1 MTELTNAQK
10 RVQIAMD
17 VIEHMNAERIIS
29 RPGVYIDLI
38 SVVPEGLI
46 VKRDT
51 QVKEV
56 FDKLPSCDVCALG
69 ACFVSMMRRY
79 NECTVEEMLPPKY
92 GGYDLDIDDAY
103 DFLKA
108 ASRSMESQ
116 KEYLSRLFDE
126 EQLCLIEVA
135 YEGINSA
142 GSTETW
148 DTGEDA
154 KPINQAILDAHEF
167 HMSRVEYTYT
177 PSLEY
182 VVDGVCIDVEVGERG
197 TRETNLTGSEVL
209 KDIMKNIIRNKGEF
223 KP

>member
-10 RVQIAMD
+10 RVQIARD

-29 RPGVYIDLI
+29 SPGVYIELL
-38 SVVPEGLI
+38 SEVPEGFI
-46 VKRDT
+46 IKRDT

-56 FDKLPSCDVCALG
+56 FDKLPSCKVCALG

-79 NECTVEEMLPPKY
+79 NECTVEEMMPPKY
-92 GGYDLDIDDAY
+92 GKYDLDEDPY
-103 DFLKA
+103 DFLK
-108 ASRSMESQ
+108 RSARHMEGQ

-148 DTGEDA
+148 HEKE
-154 KPINQAILDAHEF
+154 KPINQAILDAHKF
-167 HMSRVEYTYT
+167 HMSRVY
-177 PSLEY
+177 SMGGKY
-182 VVDGVCIDVEVGERG
+182 VEVEVGWKDYR
-197 TRETNLTGSEVL
+197 RTNRNGSELL

>member
-1 MTELTNAQK
+1 MTTNAQK
-10 RVQIAMD
+10 RMQIARD
-17 VIEHMNAERIIS
+17 VIEHMNAERIVS
-29 RPGVYIDLI
+29 QPGVYIDLL
-38 SVVPEGLI
+38 SGVPEGFI
-46 VKRDT
+46 VKKDT

-56 FDKLPSCDVCALG
+56 FDKLPTCNVCALG

-79 NECTVEEMLPPKY
+79 NECTIEEMLPPKY
-92 GGYDLDIDDAY
+92 GKYDLDTDPY
-103 DFLKA
+103 DFLK
-108 ASRSMESQ
+108 RSARNMEGQ

-148 DTGEDA
+148 HNDD
-154 KPINQAILDAHEF
+154 KPINQAILDAHKF
-167 HMSRVEYTYT
+167 HMSRVEYSYKL
-177 PSLEY
+177 SLEY
-182 VVDGVCIDVEVGERG
+182 EMGEVYIDVEVGEKGYRQ
-197 TRETNLTGSEVL
+197 TNRNGSEVL

>member
-10 RVQIAMD
+10 RVQIARD
-17 VIEHMNAERIIS
+17 VIEHMNAERIVS
-29 RPGVYIDLI
+29 RPGIYMDLL
-38 SVVPEGLI
+38 SGVLEEGFV

-79 NECTVEEMLPPKY
+79 NECTVEEMRPPKY
-92 GGYDLDIDDAY
+92 GKPPDLDESPY
-103 DFLKA
+103 EFLKA
-108 ASRSMESQ
+108 SARSMETQ

-142 GSTETW
+142 GSTENW
-148 DTGEDA
+148 HDEE
-154 KPINQAILDAHEF
+154 KPINQAILDAHKF
-167 HMSRVEYTYT
+167 HMSRVDYSDTFA
-177 PSLEY
+177 LEY
-182 VVDGVCIDVEVGERG
+182 EMGGKYIDVQMGWKESRQ
-197 TRETNLTGSEVL
+197 TNLNGSEVL